1 MDPTTISP
9 HVWRLIRKYVSEN
22 APAPSEHEKHH
33 EKKETLEIIELMY
46 QFTHILQKS
55 AAFHGNLNA
64 RLVKAKLDMKQA
76 QWQLR
81 ESKKATPMAC
91 E

>member
-33 EKKETLEIIELMY
+33 EKEETLEIIELMY
-46 QFTHILQKS
+46 QLS

-64 RLVKAKLDMKQA
+64 RLVKAKLNMKQA
-76 QWQLR
+76 VAR
-81 ESKKATPMAC
+81 V
-91 E
+91 

>member
-9 HVWRLIRKYVSEN
+9 HVWRLIGKYVSEN
-22 APAPSEHEKHH
+22 APAPLEHEKHH
-33 EKKETLEIIELMY
+33 EKEETLVKIELLY
-46 QFTHILQKS
+46 QFTHIFKIS
-55 AAFHGNLNA
+55 AGFHGNLNA

-81 ESKKATPMAC
+81 ESKKATHMAC